1 MKIAIS
7 AQGPSSTSP
16 VDMRFGRA
24 KFFVVYDTDH
34 GTYAAMDNE
43 QNLQAAQ
50 GAGIQSAATVVNAGC
65 SALITGHCGPKAFTT
80 LAKAGVVVYGTTDS
94 SVKGAAEAFLANKLN
109 KLANADV
116 EGHW

>member
-7 AQGPSSTSP
+7 SPSATS
-16 VDMRFGRA
+16 DSLIDSRFGRA
-24 KFFVVYDTDH
+24 KFFVVYDTESDVY
-34 GTYAAMDNE
+34 TALDNE

-65 SALITGHCGPKAFTT
+65 AALITGHCGPKAFAV
-80 LAKAGVVVYGTTDS
+80 LNKAGVAVYTMPGGT
-94 SVKGAAEAFLANKLN
+94 VREAVASFKSGSLKKNES
-109 KLANADV
+109 ADV

>member
-7 AQGPSSTSP
+7 SQGTGLDSA

-24 KFFVVYDTDH
+24 SCFILYDTDDN
-34 GTYAAMDNE
+34 TFLSVSNE

-50 GAGIQSAATVVNAGC
+50 GAGIQSAATVVNSGC
-65 SALITGHCGPKAFTT
+65 LTLITGHCGPKAYTALT
-80 LAKAGVVVYGTTDS
+80 NAGVTVYVTKGGTVQEIIDLFNSGLLKKIDT
-94 SVKGAAEAFLANKLN
+94 
-109 KLANADV
+109 ADV